1 MHTLKVIAI
10 GCTLLVLCLILGRLV
25 SGGTTAS
32 GVALGVKIF
41 LPLWLVGAGINMWL
55 GVATAGYSVADESPV
70 FLLVF
75 AVPAAIAGVV
85 WWLAMR
91 G

>member
-10 GCTLLVLCLILGRLV
+10 GCALLVLCLLIGRLL
-25 SGGTTAS
+25 SGAATAS
-32 GVALGVKIF
+32 GLVLGVKIF
-41 LPLWLVGAGINMWL
+41 LPLWLVGAAVNMWL
-55 GVATAGYSVADESPV
+55 GVTKAGYTVADETPV

-75 AVPAAIAGVV
+75 AVPAAVAGVV
-85 WWLAMR
+85 WWFVER